1 MRLTID
7 REGNKTVMRDEA
19 TGEIAILDNQEQAV
33 SNFASWIYAG
43 HLSGKPTATKVQR
56 NKESYD
62 RDFSKFVKEWVQIE
76 NI

>member
-19 TGEIAILDNQEQAV
+19 TGETAILDTQEQAV

-43 HLSGKPTATKVQR
+43 RLSGNGVIK
-56 NKESYD
+56 
-62 RDFSKFVKEWVQIE
+62 
-76 NI
+76 